1 MNLKELTQ
9 SEKILLAEEL
19 WDSVAADE
27 NLFPLTEDQKA
38 ELDLRL
44 TNYSVSPDEGDT
56 WENVKNRISN
66 S

>member
-1 MNLKELTQ
+1 MNLKELMQ

-44 TNYSVSPDEGDT
+44 TNYSVYPVEGDT
-56 WENVKNRISN
+56 WENVRNRISN

>member
-44 TNYSVSPDEGDT
+44 TNYSVSPDEGDVGKCKKQ
-56 WENVKNRISN
+56 NF
-66 S
+66 